1 MLKLGTAL
9 DLMCP
14 LSSGKWIILKGRKFL
29 LQENSEELKLL
40 MLNLLFKLLVER
52 LTVLSLPIATS
63 HLSLVCLISAAKSD
77 ADEVGGSKLR
87 SSSNGRPEANSQGKA
102 AEVCV
107 VHCNCV
113 AYNFMLSSVHFAAC
127 GGLNTLLF
135 YSVKY
140 SISKEFS
147 FSC

>member
-1 MLKLGTAL
+1 MLKLGAAL

-14 LSSGKWIILKGRKFL
+14 LSSGRRIILKGRKFL

-52 LTVLSLPIATS
+52 LTVLSVPIATS

-77 ADEVGGSKLR
+77 AGEVGGSKLR

-102 AEVCV
+102 AEICV
-107 VHCNCV
+107 VHCNCI
-113 AYNFMLSSVHFAAC
+113 AYTFMLNSVHFAAC
-127 GGLNTLLF
+127 GGLNTIILF
-135 YSVKY
+135 
-140 SISKEFS
+140 
-147 FSC
+147 C